1 MDKLQELKKKYKEL
15 GEEIERLEN
24 QGKVWM
30 PKVNERYW
38 CIIPSGYVDF
48 DTWANNCLDI
58 DRYQIGN
65 CFKTKEE
72 AEKVVEKM
80 EIYTQLKRL
89 AEEINTE
96 PIDWGNSNQT
106 KYKIIY
112 DCEDKGIRGEVN
124 SVLQSQ
130 GTIYCTNKDFFEM
143 AKKRIGEDRLLKLF
157 KE

>member
-24 QGKVWM
+24 QGKVWT
-30 PKVNERYW
+30 PKVSEKYW

-80 EIYTQLKRL
+80 EIYTELKRL

-96 PIDWGNSNQT
+96 PIEWVKPEQR
-106 KYKIIY
+106 KYYISYDREGKLEGTWLTNLRGATEIY
-112 DCEDKGIRGEVN
+112 
-124 SVLQSQ
+124 S
-130 GTIYCTNKDFFEM
+130 TNKDFLKI
-143 AKKRIGEDRLLKLF
+143 AKERIGEEKLLKLF
-157 KE
+157 RE